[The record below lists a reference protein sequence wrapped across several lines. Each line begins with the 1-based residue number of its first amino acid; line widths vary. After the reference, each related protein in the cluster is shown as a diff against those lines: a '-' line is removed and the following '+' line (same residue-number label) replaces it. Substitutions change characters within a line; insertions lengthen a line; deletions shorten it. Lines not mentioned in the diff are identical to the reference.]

1 MLVQVYRDNYINTS
15 AWVLRCS
22 FNLDGQCE
30 KPQDVERVTL
40 SDFHAF
46 LYIAGNNLIKRKS

>member
-1 MLVQVYRDNYINTS
+1 MFVLVYRDNYINTS

-22 FNLDGQCE
+22 FNIIGQCE
-30 KPQDVERVTL
+30 KPQNVERVTL

-46 LYIAGNNLIKRKS
+46 LYIAVNNLIKRKS